1 MNSVFYAP
9 SGMRIIDGLRIT
21 DDGLIII
28 VINRKLH
35 LKNHATYV
43 LNTFVSKFE
52 DNTGNSLNIIFSEPS
67 TLYHIF
73 ENSVFNTRRNIIVG
87 FHVKN
92 FESLKNSGTQKI
104 IKGVH
109 PESAVSVMIKI
120 NTIMNTLM
128 RIRQG
133 STFDLLCIL
142 ASLQYLFEVLHG
154 YKWKKEWV
162 LKGLYTIRNHHSQN
176 EDLWTLLINI
186 CNKSS
191 VFTDKCA
198 FLLVIEKFQS
208 QVDKQLADMNVYT
221 A

>member
-1 MNSVFYAP
+1 MQLMCSTHLYQSLKTTLA
-9 SGMRIIDGLRIT
+9 T
-21 DDGLIII
+21 HLI
-28 VINRKLH
+28 L
-35 LKNHATYV
+35 
-43 LNTFVSKFE
+43 
-52 DNTGNSLNIIFSEPS
+52 SEPS
-67 TLYHIF
+67 TMYHIF
-73 ENSVFNTRRNIIVG
+73 ENSVFNTRKSIIVG

-128 RIRQG
+128 RIRQS

-142 ASLQYLFEVLHG
+142 ASLQYFFEVLHG

-162 LKGLYTIRNHHSQN
+162 LKALYTIRNHHSQN
-176 EDLWTLLINI
+176 EDLWTFLINI
-186 CNKSS
+186 CKKSS